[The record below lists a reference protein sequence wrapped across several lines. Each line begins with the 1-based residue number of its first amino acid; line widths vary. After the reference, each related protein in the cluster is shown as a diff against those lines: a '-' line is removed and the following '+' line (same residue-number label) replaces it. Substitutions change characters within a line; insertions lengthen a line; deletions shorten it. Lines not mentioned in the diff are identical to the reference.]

1 MVICRIG
8 SLEKIFQR
16 WTRRF
21 HRYLPHRL
29 FRKATWISRFP
40 GTCYLPHRQFRNAYA
55 IEQLQYLR
63 YLPHRQFRKDL
74 ERQTVIGWCY
84 LPHRQF
90 RKLGNY
96 RRRSP
101 NGYLPHRQFR
111 KLKLCKKWA
120 KRIIRLRTLEEN
132 GGSIGLCAWCR
143 SKLPKDGKQ
152 KDTATSSSNKYHP
165 PLDTVGNV

>member
-21 HRYLPHRL
+21 HRYLPHRQ

-40 GTCYLPHRQFRNAYA
+40 GT
-55 IEQLQYLR
+55 
-63 YLPHRQFRKDL
+63 
-74 ERQTVIGWCY
+74 CY

-132 GGSIGLCAWCR
+132 GGSIGLCA
-143 SKLPKDGKQ
+143 
-152 KDTATSSSNKYHP
+152 
-165 PLDTVGNV
+165 